1 MVYIPADAP
10 DNFIDILLLPL
21 NFPVA
26 TAILNRDY
34 ATVKAYVISNPQI
47 MKQLAFVNRAFHSA
61 NNYSAKGGCGNS
73 YNMPYQCLG
82 NLFSGQPI
90 ITLSPKQ
97 CVAMYRYTAN
107 ARMTNSNLAYF
118 MKVAFGVDNQMQSA
132 KRTILRN
139 GEVCVNCDLL
149 PIIQSPTQLATN
161 DNARVLNFML
171 EGKGT
176 RCVSGDFYNLSCG
189 GTSSNSVI

>member
-1 MVYIPADAP
+1 MYIPSTTTVS
-10 DNFIDILLLPL
+10 NIDLGLLPSEAGVT
-21 NFPVA
+21 N
-26 TAILNRDY
+26 AIVTRDV
-34 ATVKAYVISNPQI
+34 ATVKAYIIANPDMIQ
-47 MKQLAFVNRAFHSA
+47 QLSFLNRAFHSA
-61 NNYSAKGGCGNS
+61 NNYSAMGGCGNS
-73 YNMPYQCLG
+73 YNMTYPCNFNNSLPAQ
-82 NLFSGQPI
+82 I
-90 ITLSPKQ
+90 VTLSPQQ

-107 ARMTNSNLAYF
+107 ARMTNSNLAF
-118 MKVAFGVDNQMQSA
+118 LMRVAFGIQNQMQSA

-139 GEVCVNCDLL
+139 GEVCVNCSLL
-149 PIIQSPTQLATN
+149 PIIQSPAQLATN